1 MDGRRWF
8 CAQVQGTTI
17 RSLLDVISHRIHDSA
32 YDDDIQP
39 AVSKSLANSCES
51 SRRRA
56 PSRRTTP
63 LSGGGTRS
71 MSVKELRTEGGN
83 AAEKRKATAAGDQ
96 SAVSGQA
103 DVQVAGGE
111 REEAVA
117 AQPPPPPPP
126 QQQQRES
133 NQLERAEEREGLP
146 HKFPHKFPH
155 GPWVGPNYTDEGAEE
170 RGGLPH
176 GPWVGPNYTDEG
188 HPYWYNTI
196 TEDSSWVDPLA
207 REAELAHEAKLARE
221 AGLAQLS
228 SRGSARK
235 ATAKSFRVSF
245 AEDTAPATPP
255 RGCAPMHDLMDGM
268 VVFADDFT
276 EEPAPRPS
284 SSP

>member
-117 AQPPPPPPP
+117 AQPPPPPPQ

-146 HKFPHKFPH
+146 HAQTTHPQTTHPQ
-155 GPWVGPNYTDEGAEE
+155 E

-276 EEPAPRPS
+276 EEPAPRRS
-284 SSP
+284 STP

>member
-17 RSLLDVISHRIHDSA
+17 RTLLDVISHRIHDSA

-117 AQPPPPPPP
+117 VQQQLPPPPP
-126 QQQQRES
+126 QQQRES
-133 NQLERAEEREGLP
+133 NQLERAEERE
-146 HKFPHKFPH
+146 
-155 GPWVGPNYTDEGAEE
+155 
-170 RGGLPH
+170 GLPH

-196 TEDSSWVDPLA
+196 TEDSSWIDPLA

>member
-17 RSLLDVISHRIHDSA
+17 RTLLDVISHRIHDSA

-117 AQPPPPPPP
+117 VQQQLPPPPP
-126 QQQQRES
+126 QQQRES
-133 NQLERAEEREGLP
+133 NQLERAEERE
-146 HKFPHKFPH
+146 
-155 GPWVGPNYTDEGAEE
+155 
-170 RGGLPH
+170 GLPH

-284 SSP
+284 STP

>member
-117 AQPPPPPPP
+117 AQPPPPPPQ

-133 NQLERAEEREGLP
+133 NQLERAEERE
-146 HKFPHKFPH
+146 
-155 GPWVGPNYTDEGAEE
+155 
-170 RGGLPH
+170 GLPH

-268 VVFADDFT
+268 VEFADDFT

>member
-56 PSRRTTP
+56 PSRRTNP
-63 LSGGGTRS
+63 LSGAGTRS

-103 DVQVAGGE
+103 DVQMAGGE

-117 AQPPPPPPP
+117 AQQPPPPPP

-146 HKFPHKFPH
+146 H
-155 GPWVGPNYTDEGAEE
+155 GPWVGPN
-170 RGGLPH
+170 
-176 GPWVGPNYTDEG
+176 
-188 HPYWYNTI
+188 
-196 TEDSSWVDPLA
+196 
-207 REAELAHEAKLARE
+207 
-221 AGLAQLS
+221 
-228 SRGSARK
+228 
-235 ATAKSFRVSF
+235 
-245 AEDTAPATPP
+245 
-255 RGCAPMHDLMDGM
+255 
-268 VVFADDFT
+268 
-276 EEPAPRPS
+276 
-284 SSP
+284 

>member
-117 AQPPPPPPP
+117 VQQQLPPPPP
-126 QQQQRES
+126 QQQRES
-133 NQLERAEEREGLP
+133 NQLERAEERE
-146 HKFPHKFPH
+146 
-155 GPWVGPNYTDEGAEE
+155 
-170 RGGLPH
+170 GLPH

-284 SSP
+284 STP

>member
-117 AQPPPPPPP
+117 AQQQLPPP
-126 QQQQRES
+126 QPQQQRES
-133 NQLERAEEREGLP
+133 NQLERAEERE
-146 HKFPHKFPH
+146 
-155 GPWVGPNYTDEGAEE
+155 
-170 RGGLPH
+170 GLPH

-235 ATAKSFRVSF
+235 ATARSFRVSF
-245 AEDTAPATPP
+245 AEDTAPATPS

-284 SSP
+284 STP

>member
-39 AVSKSLANSCES
+39 AVSVSLANSCES

-117 AQPPPPPPP
+117 AQQQLPPP
-126 QQQQRES
+126 QPQQQRES
-133 NQLERAEEREGLP
+133 NQLERAEERE
-146 HKFPHKFPH
+146 
-155 GPWVGPNYTDEGAEE
+155 
-170 RGGLPH
+170 GLPH

>member
-1 MDGRRWF
+1 MTWTVDGGF
-8 CAQVQGTTI
+8 AQVQGTTI

-63 LSGGGTRS
+63 LSEGGTRS

-96 SAVSGQA
+96 SAVRGQA
-103 DVQVAGGE
+103 DVQVADGDG
-111 REEAVA
+111 EEAVA
-117 AQPPPPPPP
+117 AQQQLPPPRP
-126 QQQQRES
+126 QQQRES
-133 NQLERAEEREGLP
+133 NQLERAEERE
-146 HKFPHKFPH
+146 
-155 GPWVGPNYTDEGAEE
+155 
-170 RGGLPH
+170 GLPH

-188 HPYWYNTI
+188 HPYWYNTV

-284 SSP
+284 STP

>member
-17 RSLLDVISHRIHDSA
+17 RSLLDVISHRIHDINSHPSIHTHRIHDSA

-117 AQPPPPPPP
+117 AQQQLPPPQ

-146 HKFPHKFPH
+146 HAQTTHPQ
-155 GPWVGPNYTDEGAEE
+155 E
-170 RGGLPH
+170 REGLPH

>member
-8 CAQVQGTTI
+8 CAQVQGPTI
-17 RSLLDVISHRIHDSA
+17 RTLLDVISHRIHDSA

-117 AQPPPPPPP
+117 VQQQLPPPPP
-126 QQQQRES
+126 QQQRES
-133 NQLERAEEREGLP
+133 NQLERAEERE
-146 HKFPHKFPH
+146 
-155 GPWVGPNYTDEGAEE
+155 
-170 RGGLPH
+170 GLPH

-188 HPYWYNTI
+188 HPYWYNTV

>member
-17 RSLLDVISHRIHDSA
+17 RTLLDVISHRIHDSA

-117 AQPPPPPPP
+117 AQQQLPPP
-126 QQQQRES
+126 QPQQQRES
-133 NQLERAEEREGLP
+133 NQLERAEERE
-146 HKFPHKFPH
+146 
-155 GPWVGPNYTDEGAEE
+155 
-170 RGGLPH
+170 GLPH

-196 TEDSSWVDPLA
+196 TEDSSWIDPLA

>member
-39 AVSKSLANSCES
+39 AVSVSLANSCES

-117 AQPPPPPPP
+117 AQQQLPPP
-126 QQQQRES
+126 QPQQQRES
-133 NQLERAEEREGLP
+133 NQLERAEERE
-146 HKFPHKFPH
+146 
-155 GPWVGPNYTDEGAEE
+155 
-170 RGGLPH
+170 GLPH

-284 SSP
+284 STP

>member
-17 RSLLDVISHRIHDSA
+17 RTLLDVISHRIHDSA

-117 AQPPPPPPP
+117 VQQQLPPPPP
-126 QQQQRES
+126 QQQRES
-133 NQLERAEEREGLP
+133 NQLERAEERE
-146 HKFPHKFPH
+146 
-155 GPWVGPNYTDEGAEE
+155 
-170 RGGLPH
+170 GLPH

>member
-1 MDGRRWF
+1 MTWTVDGGF
-8 CAQVQGTTI
+8 AQVQGTTI

-32 YDDDIQP
+32 YDNDIQP

-117 AQPPPPPPP
+117 VQQQLPPPPP
-126 QQQQRES
+126 QQQRES
-133 NQLERAEEREGLP
+133 NQLERAEERE
-146 HKFPHKFPH
+146 
-155 GPWVGPNYTDEGAEE
+155 
-170 RGGLPH
+170 GLPH

-284 SSP
+284 STP

>member
-117 AQPPPPPPP
+117 AQQPPPPP
-126 QQQQRES
+126 QQQRES

-146 HKFPHKFPH
+146 HAQTTHPQTTHPQ
-155 GPWVGPNYTDEGAEE
+155 E
-170 RGGLPH
+170 REGLPH

>member
-1 MDGRRWF
+1 MTWTVDGGF
-8 CAQVQGTTI
+8 AQVQGTTI

-39 AVSKSLANSCES
+39 AVSVSLANSCES

-117 AQPPPPPPP
+117 AQQQLPPP
-126 QQQQRES
+126 QPQQQRES
-133 NQLERAEEREGLP
+133 NQLERAEERE
-146 HKFPHKFPH
+146 
-155 GPWVGPNYTDEGAEE
+155 
-170 RGGLPH
+170 GLPH

-235 ATAKSFRVSF
+235 ATAKSSRVSF

>member
-117 AQPPPPPPP
+117 AQPPPPPPQ

-133 NQLERAEEREGLP
+133 NQLERAEERE
-146 HKFPHKFPH
+146 
-155 GPWVGPNYTDEGAEE
+155 
-170 RGGLPH
+170 GLPH

>member
-17 RSLLDVISHRIHDSA
+17 RTLLDVISHRIHDSA
-32 YDDDIQP
+32 YDNDIQP

-117 AQPPPPPPP
+117 AQQQLPPP
-126 QQQQRES
+126 QPQQQRES
-133 NQLERAEEREGLP
+133 NQLERAEERE
-146 HKFPHKFPH
+146 
-155 GPWVGPNYTDEGAEE
+155 
-170 RGGLPH
+170 GLPH

-196 TEDSSWVDPLA
+196 TEDSAWVDPLA

-284 SSP
+284 STP

>member
-71 MSVKELRTEGGN
+71 MGVKELRTEGGN

-126 QQQQRES
+126 PQQQRES

-146 HKFPHKFPH
+146 
-155 GPWVGPNYTDEGAEE
+155 
-170 RGGLPH
+170 R

>member
-39 AVSKSLANSCES
+39 AVSVSLANSCES

-117 AQPPPPPPP
+117 AQQQLPPP
-126 QQQQRES
+126 QPQQQRES

-146 HKFPHKFPH
+146 Q
-155 GPWVGPNYTDEGAEE
+155 
-170 RGGLPH
+170 

-228 SRGSARK
+228 SRGPARK

>member
-1 MDGRRWF
+1 
-8 CAQVQGTTI
+8 
-17 RSLLDVISHRIHDSA
+17 
-32 YDDDIQP
+32 
-39 AVSKSLANSCES
+39 
-51 SRRRA
+51 
-56 PSRRTTP
+56 
-63 LSGGGTRS
+63 

-117 AQPPPPPPP
+117 AQQQLPPPPP
-126 QQQQRES
+126 QQPRES

-146 HKFPHKFPH
+146 H
-155 GPWVGPNYTDEGAEE
+155 GPWVGPNYM
-170 RGGLPH
+170 
-176 GPWVGPNYTDEG
+176 DEG

-284 SSP
+284 STP

>member
-117 AQPPPPPPP
+117 AQQPPPPPQ

-146 HKFPHKFPH
+146 HAQTTHPQTTHPQ
-155 GPWVGPNYTDEGAEE
+155 E
-170 RGGLPH
+170 REGLPH

-276 EEPAPRPS
+276 EEPAPRRS
-284 SSP
+284 STP

>member
-17 RSLLDVISHRIHDSA
+17 RTLLDVISHRIHDSA

-117 AQPPPPPPP
+117 VQQQLPPPPP
-126 QQQQRES
+126 QQQRES
-133 NQLERAEEREGLP
+133 NQLERAEERE
-146 HKFPHKFPH
+146 
-155 GPWVGPNYTDEGAEE
+155 
-170 RGGLPH
+170 GLPH

-188 HPYWYNTI
+188 HPYWYNTV

-284 SSP
+284 STP

>member
-17 RSLLDVISHRIHDSA
+17 RTLLDVISHRIHDSA

-117 AQPPPPPPP
+117 AQQQLPPP
-126 QQQQRES
+126 QPQQQRES
-133 NQLERAEEREGLP
+133 NQLERAEERE
-146 HKFPHKFPH
+146 
-155 GPWVGPNYTDEGAEE
+155 
-170 RGGLPH
+170 GLPH

-284 SSP
+284 STP